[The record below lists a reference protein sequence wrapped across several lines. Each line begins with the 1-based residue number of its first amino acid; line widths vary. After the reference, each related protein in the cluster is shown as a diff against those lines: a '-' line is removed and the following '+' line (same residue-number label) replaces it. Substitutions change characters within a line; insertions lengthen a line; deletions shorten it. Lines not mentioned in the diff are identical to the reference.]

1 MEPSKILVKSLE
13 TKKEIREICK
23 KKRDELDKEFCKA
36 KSMDIQ
42 KRILSMTCFEEAEN
56 ILCYF
61 AIRNEPDLSF
71 LMEEALR
78 LGKKVFLPKVQREDI
93 FFYEI
98 QDLKDCEIG
107 AFSIMEPKM
116 QEMYKEDDA
125 SSLVLVPGIAFSTS
139 GERIGFGKGFYD
151 RFLGRHKNLMKIG
164 ICYDSFIS
172 YKWKADTY
180 DERMNLIV
188 TDKKEVLCDG
198 IGTCV

>member
-13 TKKEIREICK
+13 TKKEIRDICK
-23 KKRDELDKEFCKA
+23 KKRDGLDKEFCKA

-78 LGKKVFLPKVQREDI
+78 LGKKVFLPKVQGEDI

>member
-23 KKRDELDKEFCKA
+23 KKRDGLKKEFCEE

-42 KRILSMTCFEEAEN
+42 KRILSMTCFKEAEN
-56 ILCYF
+56 ILCYS

-78 LGKKVFLPKVQREDI
+78 LGKKVFLPKVQGEDI
-93 FFYEI
+93 FFYEV
-98 QDLKDCEIG
+98 QDLKACEPG

-116 QEMYKEDDA
+116 QERYKEEDD
-125 SSLVLVPGIAFSTS
+125 SSLVLVPGIVFSTT

-151 RFLGRHKNLMKIG
+151 RFLCRHKNLLKIG
-164 ICYDSFIS
+164 ICYDEFIT
-172 YKWKADTY
+172 YKWNSDSY

-198 IGTCV
+198 IGTCM

>member
-23 KKRDELDKEFCKA
+23 KKRDGLDKEFCKA

-78 LGKKVFLPKVQREDI
+78 LGKKVFLPKVQGEDI
-93 FFYEI
+93 FFYEV
-98 QDLKDCEIG
+98 QDLKACEPG

-116 QEMYKEDDA
+116 QERYKEEDD
-125 SSLVLVPGIAFSTS
+125 SSLVLVPGIVFSTT

-151 RFLGRHKNLMKIG
+151 RFLCRHKNLLKIG
-164 ICYDSFIS
+164 ICYDEFIT
-172 YKWKADTY
+172 YKWNSDSY

-198 IGTCV
+198 IRTCM